1 MQNTISVVIRK
12 HTSTDGRTFFG
23 ATAKGRYLIDRETV
37 EEFEKGQFHDVADL
51 QEVVGKIAAEDLDK
65 NMIIKI
71 TQKSG
76 VTWPT
81 EEGIYRVTFE
91 GSMWVDDRPTEDK
104 RADKSKPALK
114 VVRLNG
120 SKFEFSKTHDLKPV
134 DKPTETK

>member
-1 MQNTISVVIRK
+1 M
-12 HTSTDGRTFFG
+12 
-23 ATAKGRYLIDRETV
+23 
-37 EEFEKGQFHDVADL
+37 
-51 QEVVGKIAAEDLDK
+51 
-65 NMIIKI
+65 
-71 TQKSG
+71 QKSG